1 MRLFYKYTIS
11 GSLDENHIEVVTA
24 ADGKSEI
31 QQRTPVADVH
41 TLTGSGDAVLY
52 NSLGELRA
60 VVQYATDRR
69 NNYPAIEEQLD
80 SLYHE
85 IIVSGSLTS
94 SGSWAQSIRA
104 VKDAHPKP

>member
-1 MRLFYKYTIS
+1 MRKFYRYT
-11 GSLDENHIEVVTA
+11 DEKHIEVITA
-24 ADGKSEI
+24 ADGKGEDQI
-31 QQRTPVADVH
+31 KTLVDDVH

-52 NSLGELRA
+52 DTLNELR
-60 VVQYATDRR
+60 VPVQYASDRR
-69 NNYPAIEEQLD
+69 NDYPAIEEQLD

-104 VKDAHPKP
+104 VKDANPKPTGSA

>member
-1 MRLFYKYTIS
+1 M
-11 GSLDENHIEVVTA
+11 
-24 ADGKSEI
+24 
-31 QQRTPVADVH
+31 
-41 TLTGSGDAVLY
+41 TGSGDAVLY
-52 NSLGELRA
+52 DTLNELR
-60 VVQYATDRR
+60 VPVQYASDRR
-69 NNYPAIEEQLD
+69 NDYPAIEEQLD

>member
-1 MRLFYKYTIS
+1 MRLFYKYT
-11 GSLDENHIEVVTA
+11 DEKHIEFIPS

-31 QQRTPVADVH
+31 QKKIPVADVEVLVDSGEAVIYD
-41 TLTGSGDAVLY
+41 TL
-52 NSLGELRA
+52 NELRA
-60 VVQYATDRR
+60 VVQYASDRR
-69 NNYPAIEEQLD
+69 NDYPAIEEQLD

-104 VKDAHPKP
+104 VKDAHPKPE

>member
-1 MRLFYKYTIS
+1 MRLFYKYT
-11 GSLDENHIEVVTA
+11 DEKHIELIPS

-31 QQRTPVADVH
+31 QKKTPVADVH

-52 NSLGELRA
+52 DTLNELRA
-60 VVQYATDRR
+60 VIQYSSDRR
-69 NNYPAIEEQLD
+69 DNYPAIEEQLD

-104 VKDAHPKP
+104 VKDANPKPTGSA

>member
-1 MRLFYKYTIS
+1 MRKFYRYT
-11 GSLDENHIEVVTA
+11 DEKHIEVITA
-24 ADGKSEI
+24 ADGKGEDQI
-31 QQRTPVADVH
+31 KTPVDDVQALVDSGEAVIYD
-41 TLTGSGDAVLY
+41 TL
-52 NSLGELRA
+52 NELRA
-60 VVQYATDRR
+60 VVQYARDRR

-104 VKDAHPKP
+104 VKDAHPKPE